1 MAAKL
6 ADDILKIRR
15 PPRDYLGVS
24 EERRKAERLTR
35 EAEEMPLR
43 ELEKR
48 CARTAARAGKFLA
61 SAYAIIEPELAY
73 FLELRW
79 RLNAQGNRGGV
90 EGWARWCEK
99 HFSCSVRTVNRA
111 LSSALGPEKERKKPR
126 KWRAPAEALIAAT
139 ETAIR
144 LARRH
149 PEDPDADEF
158 LSSLE
163 AEELSGLVPEPQPR
177 AESLIDKIQ
186 REQRIKTEELYT
198 MGLHLA
204 HAVVDGS
211 SSVRRDTPEGKKI
224 LGLATHMLEIENK
237 AEKPQDK
244 MSRTP
249 GSNFV
254 VDDDGAMPPKLKIS
268 NYYLVHVGIE
278 DGKPIIARYLGMS
291 GKKHQ
296 FKFRAVGTYN
306 VRDIGKVVRPANEE
320 EIEEELAW
328 EALSEKTTEPVEQAR
343 ENESKTREAHGSM

>member
-1 MAAKL
+1 MSTGARAEVEIEKRRHVDARIAADDATYVAAQMTLRQLERHCAQSAAK
-6 ADDILKIRR
+6 
-15 PPRDYLGVS
+15 
-24 EERRKAERLTR
+24 
-35 EAEEMPLR
+35 
-43 ELEKR
+43 
-48 CARTAARAGKFLA
+48 AGKFLA
-61 SAYAIIEPELAY
+61 SARAILEADLPY
-73 FLELRW
+73 FLELRQ
-79 RLNAQGNRGGV
+79 RLNAQGQRRFDT
-90 EGWARWCEK
+90 EGWARWCKK
-99 HFSCSVRTVNRA
+99 HFSCDVRTVNRNLAA
-111 LSSALGPEKERKKPR
+111 LLGPEKERKQSH

-139 ETAIR
+139 EPAIR

-149 PEDPDADEF
+149 REDPDADEF

-163 AEELSGLVPEPQPR
+163 SEELSGLVPEPQPR

-186 REQRIKTEELYT
+186 RERRIKTEELYT

-211 SSVRRDTPEGKKI
+211 SSVRRDTPAGKKI

-254 VDDDGAMPPKLKIS
+254 VDDDDAMPPKLKIS

-306 VRDIGKVVRPANEE
+306 VRDIGKVVRPANKE
-320 EIEEELAW
+320 EIAEELAW
-328 EALSEKTTEPVEQAR
+328 EAMSEKTKNPVEQAR